1 MPAIKMI
8 AWIHFGLAA
17 LLTYMAL
24 YGNFGLL
31 PPAIAVAIAG
41 CLFIAID
48 KGLTLL
54 TEIRDR
60 LPEPSMTI
68 VEPEHVT
75 TQSAPTRSLA
85 ELDADLQRLKGKNA

>member
-17 LLTYMAL
+17 LLTIMAL
-24 YGNFGLL
+24 NGKLALL

-68 VEPEHVT
+68 VEPKHVT